1 MFLSTASIGVK
12 VTVWLIGV
20 LGLTTILTLRMSK
33 LLNVDKKM
41 WGRDR
46 HVNRTHKMVE
56 LILNIGFAI
65 TTFTMTMNNVE
76 FIFFLNIS
84 IGYAIMHFGIRA
96 IFEKKYAENPKDYLY
111 TLSEFLF
118 LMSSFYVMTY
128 LIFPE
133 YIKFT

>member
-1 MFLSTASIGVK
+1 MFLSSASIGVK
-12 VTVWLIGV
+12 VTLWLIGV

-41 WGRDR
+41 WVRDT
-46 HVNRTHKMVE
+46 HVNRTHKIVE
-56 LILNIGFAI
+56 LVMNIGFAI
-65 TTFTMTMNNVE
+65 TTFLMTMNNVE
-76 FIFFLNIS
+76 FIVFLNVS
-84 IGYAIMHFGIRA
+84 IVYFIMFFGIRA

-111 TLSEFLF
+111 TIYEFVF
-118 LMSSFYVMTY
+118 LVSSFYVMTY

>member
-1 MFLSTASIGVK
+1 MFLSSASIGVK
-12 VTVWLIGV
+12 VTLWLIGV

-41 WGRDR
+41 WVRDT
-46 HVNRTHKMVE
+46 HVNRTHKIVE
-56 LILNIGFAI
+56 LVLNIGFAI

-76 FIFFLNIS
+76 FIFFLNVS
-84 IGYAIMHFGIRA
+84 IGYAILHFGIRA
-96 IFEKKYAENPKDYLY
+96 IFEKKYAENQKDYLY
-111 TLSEFLF
+111 TLYEFVF
-118 LMSSFYVMTY
+118 LVSSFYVMTY